1 MQGHARL
8 EELHRGAPYWDEH
21 GAFADELDQLARV
34 VRELR
39 RHALD
44 IRITPVRRVL
54 ERLPR
59 VAQDLARELGK
70 RVRVEL
76 HGEEVEVDRAVLDHL
91 DDSLLHL
98 VRNAI
103 DHGLEAEPERR
114 TAGKDPVGTLRLRAS
129 RVAGRLQL
137 RLEEDGRGI
146 DVEKVR
152 KRAIERGLLLEM
164 VAEDLP
170 AGRILEFI
178 FEPGI
183 STRDSVSDI
192 SGRGVGLDAV
202 KRQVE
207 ALGGTIAVESGG
219 SGTAFLLICPRWSPC
234 SACWCCR
241 SPASGSR
248 CRSRHRSRAP
258 PRNAVERAG
267 RRVLHA
273 EGGAAAARRPGAAA
287 RSGADARDR
296 RLRDRA
302 RARGFKLGLLVDRVI
317 DDLEVFVREHRPLRE
332 LVARRRRDPARRR
345 ARVPARVGSLVENFR
360 EQRRRSPRRDR
371 EHRAGHGDRAGVAAR
386 RDALMEPPQLHALP
400 ASRPLDSLLSPE
412 DRVAAS
418 SSTEGAVREPPSAL
432 RERGRRGLAR
442 VAGRRGR
449 DLEVSALTVWPRS
462 ATSRYRPQR
471 TRSRSC
477 SASARCPR
485 CRARATR
492 ARASSPCAT
501 STTERAESAAC

>member
-8 EELHRGAPYWDEH
+8 EELHRFAPYWPEH

-70 RVRVEL
+70 RVRVEI
-76 HGEEVEVDRAVLDHL
+76 HGDEVEVDRAVLDHL

-103 DHGLEAEPERR
+103 DHGLETEAERSA
-114 TAGKDPVGTLRLRAS
+114 AGKDPVGTLRLHAS

-152 KRAIERGLLLEM
+152 RRAIERGLLLEM

-207 ALGGTIAVESGG
+207 ALGGTIAVESEAGK
-219 SGTAFLLICPRWSPC
+219 GTTFLLDLPSMVALQRVLVLQVGGERVALPIS
-234 SACWCCR
+234 SIEAVL
-241 SPASGSR
+241 STEEA
-248 CRSRHRSRAP
+248 
-258 PRNAVERAG
+258 AVERAG
-267 RRVLHA
+267 IDAFFMLKEEPLPLVDLGPRLGLAEARATGGCVVVL
-273 EGGAAAARRPGAAA
+273 E
-287 RSGADARDR
+287 
-296 RLRDRA
+296 
-302 RARGFKLGLLVDRVI
+302 ARGFKLGLLVDRVV
-317 DDLEVFVREHRPLRE
+317 DDLEVFVRETPAPLRE
-332 LVARRRRDPARRR
+332 LASLGGIAILRDGAP
-345 ARVPARVGSLVENFR
+345 VFLLEVGSLVENF
-360 EQRRRSPRRDR
+360 P
-371 EHRAGHGDRAGVAAR
+371 
-386 RDALMEPPQLHALP
+386 
-400 ASRPLDSLLSPE
+400 
-412 DRVAAS
+412 
-418 SSTEGAVREPPSAL
+418 
-432 RERGRRGLAR
+432 
-442 VAGRRGR
+442 
-449 DLEVSALTVWPRS
+449 
-462 ATSRYRPQR
+462 
-471 TRSRSC
+471 
-477 SASARCPR
+477 
-485 CRARATR
+485 
-492 ARASSPCAT
+492 
-501 STTERAESAAC
+501 